1 MVYVNLVITMG
12 VPQILI
18 DRPSDDPAKS
28 QSSSSGGVPDLKIFS
43 KPLVTPDTAVLVGFP
58 GSGLVGSIALQ
69 YMVDQ
74 LEFELIGTMT
84 SKFFPP
90 LAMMNKGVIND
101 PVRIYAKNGIA
112 AVVADI
118 PIHPMICYEIAN
130 GFLDWLAPFR
140 PKEVVT
146 IAGIITNEPEKRV
159 FGVATTTE
167 ALPRIADLT
176 LILPVGSISGI
187 ASSILTE
194 CKVRGI
200 PGYGLL
206 GETVNA
212 PDPRSSAATID
223 VLNKMYNL
231 NLDTKPLLEQA
242 VEIEQSMGKLA
253 EEVQSAEQAP
263 KKDLPMYG

>member
-1 MVYVNLVITMG
+1 MT
-12 VPQILI
+12 
-18 DRPSDDPAKS
+18 DSEK
-28 QSSSSGGVPDLKIFS
+28 DLKIFS
-43 KPLVTPDTAVLVGFP
+43 KPLPEPNTAMLMGFP

-90 LAMMNKGVIND
+90 FAMMNKGVING
-101 PVRIYAKNGIA
+101 PVRIYAKNNIA
-112 AVVADI
+112 AIVADI
-118 PIHPMICYEIAN
+118 PIHPMICYEVSN
-130 GFLDWLAPFR
+130 GIMDWLSPFK

-159 FGVATTTE
+159 FGVATTSET
-167 ALPRIADLT
+167 LQRIQDHT
-176 LILPVGSISGI
+176 LILPIGSISGI
-187 ASSILTE
+187 ASSILIE
-194 CKVRGI
+194 CKIRGI
-200 PGYGLL
+200 PAYGLL

-212 PDPRSSAATID
+212 PDPRSSAVTID

-231 NLDTKPLLEQA
+231 NLDTQPLLDQA
-242 VEIEQSMGKLA
+242 VEIEQSMQKVA
-253 EEVQSAEQAP
+253 EEVQSAEHAP

>member
-1 MVYVNLVITMG
+1 MTTESPESNTGLLSRLDTIREDIIEIKPKKDINVI
-12 VPQILI
+12 
-18 DRPSDDPAKS
+18 
-28 QSSSSGGVPDLKIFS
+28 S
-43 KPLVTPDTAVLVGFP
+43 KPVPREGASVLIGFP
-58 GSGLVGSIALQ
+58 GSGLVGTIALQ

-74 LEFELIGTMT
+74 LEFEQIGTMT

-101 PVRIYAKNGIA
+101 PVRIYFKNDITA
-112 AVVADI
+112 IVADI
-118 PIHPMICYEIAN
+118 PIHPMICYETSRDIM
-130 GFLDWLAPFR
+130 DWLAVFK

-159 FGVATTTE
+159 FGVATTGETLKRIE
-167 ALPRIADLT
+167 DFTLLLPI
-176 LILPVGSISGI
+176 GSISGI
-187 ASSILTE
+187 ASSLLTE
-194 CKVRGI
+194 CKARGI

-212 PDPRSSAATID
+212 PDPRSSAATIE

-231 NLDTKPLLEQA
+231 GLDTKPLIDQA
-242 VEIEQSMGKLA
+242 VEIEQSMGRIA
-253 EEVQSAEQAP
+253 EEVQQSAEQSP